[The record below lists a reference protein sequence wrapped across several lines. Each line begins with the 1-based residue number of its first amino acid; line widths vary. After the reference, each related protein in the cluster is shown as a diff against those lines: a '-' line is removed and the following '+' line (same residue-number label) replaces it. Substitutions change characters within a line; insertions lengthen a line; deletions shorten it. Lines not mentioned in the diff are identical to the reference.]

1 MNHIVVDSRAGFAA
15 AVASVAPTSELTIIK
30 LLHKDG
36 QTVYRFKGGISEKR
50 AKQLVRKIKRTPKAA
65 FA

>member
-1 MNHIVVDSRAGFAA
+1 MNHIVVDSRAGLAA
-15 AVASVAPTSELTIIK
+15 AIASVAPTSELTIIK
-30 LLHKDG
+30 LRRDDG
-36 QTVYRFKGGISEKR
+36 QTVYRFKKGISEAR